1 LVVVIVGGGGDDKG
15 RGHHYCHQQC
25 YLHRG
30 GSRDIQGDTS
40 MVTIVVV
47 VVVVVVVMS
56 GGDFLTSIIDCDD
69 NQPGGLPTCSWWVVC
84 QAMHD
89 DSNHLHL
96 LVPAS

>member
-1 LVVVIVGGGGDDKG
+1 MGGGDDRG
-15 RGHHYCHQQC
+15 RDHPYCHQQC

-47 VVVVVVVMS
+47 VMS

-69 NQPGGLPTCSWWVVC
+69 SQAGGLPTCGWWVVC
-84 QAMHD
+84 QAMHN

-96 LVPAS
+96 LVPAE